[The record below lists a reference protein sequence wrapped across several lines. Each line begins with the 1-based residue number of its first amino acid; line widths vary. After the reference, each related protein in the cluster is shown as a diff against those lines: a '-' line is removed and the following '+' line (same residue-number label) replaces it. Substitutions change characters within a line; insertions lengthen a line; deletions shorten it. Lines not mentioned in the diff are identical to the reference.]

1 MKHLKYRNSLGF
13 TLVELM
19 VVISIIGIMSSILYV
34 NYSDARE
41 QARDK
46 VRMTDLKS
54 LQLAIETYKA
64 QYGRYPAAGCS
75 GGTDFVGPGPESM
88 SGFLGNCDTYITGHA
103 GGITFTPDFISVL
116 PRDSRSETEND
127 KGFYYKTDANGT
139 SYKLMVYNSVEKL
152 LVTSY
157 SDEFARCPKTSTA
170 CSGSNPIGANSKTYA
185 VYSNGAAEW

>member
-34 NYSDARE
+34 NYNDARE

-64 QYGRYPAAGCS
+64 QYGRYPAQGC
-75 GGTDFVGPGPESM
+75 GTVGTDFAGPGGVTGSPFAS
-88 SGFLGNCDTYITGHA
+88 CDTYITGHA

-139 SYKLMVYNSVEKL
+139 SYKLMVYNSVERL
-152 LVTSY
+152 FITSY
-157 SDEFARCPKTSTA
+157 SDEFARCPKQQASGA
-170 CSGSNPIGANSKTYA
+170 CSGPVPDKTYA
-185 VYSNGAAEW
+185 VYSNGAANW